1 MMQIKNL
8 TITHKKDMRTLVE
21 NFSFVLNP
29 GDRAVMIGEEGNGK
43 STLLKLICDPAL
55 VESYAEFTGEIIK
68 NRQKTGYLP
77 QELEEQN
84 REKSVWEYFTRNT
97 GFYNMTPKEL
107 SNISRA
113 LGIPADIYYSQ
124 QKMGAL
130 SGGEKIKLQMAGI
143 LMENPDILLLDEPSN
158 DIDIRTLEWM
168 EDFMNQCQIPI
179 LYISHDE
186 TLIERTANVI
196 IHLEQINRKTKP
208 RYSVAKM
215 DYRTYMENRARGL
228 TNQER
233 IARKEREDARKQEE
247 RFRRIQQKVERDQ
260 NNITRQNPHGGQLL
274 KKKMHAVKAMERRY
288 LREAEDRTEIPETE
302 DAIFI
307 RFPKDTSIPN
317 GKTVLAYSLDKLCIG
332 ERVLSQQIA
341 LSVKGPKKVCITGA
355 NGIGKTTLLRKI
367 AESMQERTDLHV
379 AYMPQNYEEKMDGS
393 KTPAEFLQKKGDKEE
408 ISRIRTYLGS
418 MKYTADEMDHSIS
431 QLSGGQKAKLFF
443 LKMSLDGSNVLLLD
457 EPTRNF
463 SPLSGPVIRRLLAD
477 FKGVVISVSHDR
489 KYMDEVCDTIYEL
502 TENGLEKRKG

>member
-1 MMQIKNL
+1 M
-8 TITHKKDMRTLVE
+8 
-21 NFSFVLNP
+21 
-29 GDRAVMIGEEGNGK
+29 
-43 STLLKLICDPAL
+43 
-55 VESYAEFTGEIIK
+55 
-68 NRQKTGYLP
+68 
-77 QELEEQN
+77 
-84 REKSVWEYFTRNT
+84 
-97 GFYNMTPKEL
+97 
-107 SNISRA
+107 
-113 LGIPADIYYSQ
+113 
-124 QKMGAL
+124 
-130 SGGEKIKLQMAGI
+130 
-143 LMENPDILLLDEPSN
+143 
-158 DIDIRTLEWM
+158 
-168 EDFMNQCQIPI
+168 
-179 LYISHDE
+179 
-186 TLIERTANVI
+186 
-196 IHLEQINRKTKP
+196 
-208 RYSVAKM
+208 
-215 DYRTYMENRARGL
+215 
-228 TNQER
+228 
-233 IARKEREDARKQEE
+233 
-247 RFRRIQQKVERDQ
+247 ERDQ

-477 FKGVVISVSHDR
+477 FKGAVISVSHDR

>member
-84 REKSVWEYFTRNT
+84 REKSVWEYFTGNT

-107 SNISRA
+107 SNISRE

-260 NNITRQNPHGGQLL
+260 NNITRL
-274 KKKMHAVKAMERRY
+274 
-288 LREAEDRTEIPETE
+288 
-302 DAIFI
+302 
-307 RFPKDTSIPN
+307 
-317 GKTVLAYSLDKLCIG
+317 IG
-332 ERVLSQQIA
+332 RA
-341 LSVKGPKKVCITGA
+341 
-355 NGIGKTTLLRKI
+355 
-367 AESMQERTDLHV
+367 HV
-379 AYMPQNYEEKMDGS
+379 
-393 KTPAEFLQKKGDKEE
+393 
-408 ISRIRTYLGS
+408 
-418 MKYTADEMDHSIS
+418 
-431 QLSGGQKAKLFF
+431 
-443 LKMSLDGSNVLLLD
+443 
-457 EPTRNF
+457 
-463 SPLSGPVIRRLLAD
+463 
-477 FKGVVISVSHDR
+477 
-489 KYMDEVCDTIYEL
+489 
-502 TENGLEKRKG
+502 